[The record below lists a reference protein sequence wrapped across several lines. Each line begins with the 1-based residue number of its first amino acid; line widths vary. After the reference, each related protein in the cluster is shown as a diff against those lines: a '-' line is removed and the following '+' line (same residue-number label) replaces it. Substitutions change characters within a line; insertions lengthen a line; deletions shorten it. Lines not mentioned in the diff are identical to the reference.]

1 VWGGTGPNGYD
12 CSGLTQGAWRSA
24 GVSLNRTSRDQ
35 YRQVKKI
42 SYNEL
47 RPGDLVFWGTNPNDA
62 ASVYHVAMYIGGG
75 QIIEAP
81 KPGTPVRITSM
92 RYSGTMR
99 YAGRP

>member
-1 VWGGTGPNGYD
+1 MWGGTGPNGYD

-62 ASVYHVAMYIGGG
+62 SSVYHVAMYIGGG

-81 KPGTPVRITSM
+81 KPGTPVRIASM
-92 RYSGTMR
+92 RYSGTMT

>member
-12 CSGLTQGAWRSA
+12 CSGLTQGAWRA
-24 GVSLNRTSRDQ
+24 GGVTLNRTSRDQ

-42 SYNEL
+42 AYSEL
-47 RPGDLVFWGTNPNDA
+47 RPGDLVFWGSNPNDA
-62 ASVYHVAMYIGGG
+62 STVYHVAMYIGGG

-81 KPGTPVRITSM
+81 SPGNTVKISSM
-92 RYSGTMR
+92 RYTNSMA